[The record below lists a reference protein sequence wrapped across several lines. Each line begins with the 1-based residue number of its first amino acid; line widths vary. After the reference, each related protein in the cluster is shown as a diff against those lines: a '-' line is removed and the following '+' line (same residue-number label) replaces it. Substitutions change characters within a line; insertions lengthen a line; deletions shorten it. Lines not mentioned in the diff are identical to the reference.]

1 MESSYTAFGQ
11 RRQPC
16 LCGPALWLAPLGL
29 VAVISAGMVHL
40 HSRPVGDGGALS
52 SAARLD
58 RATMALSKL
67 SGEELGTIL
76 GRPVG
81 DGGGALSSAPP
92 ALTATMANP
101 GHMPMDNQHG
111 QDSTTGC
118 YVPAGPMPHKHA
130 LSYVTPRALQMERG
144 GRSMLKVPE
153 LGACA
158 SPGRTLAALGSSA
171 LPGRGRPSGRPA
183 TASAAE
189 RARRLPML
197 TRTPNPQAAAGCS
210 RPPPCSSTRTG
221 GRYCYPYPYPCP

>member
-81 DGGGALSSAPP
+81 DGGALSSAPP

-144 GRSMLKVPE
+144 GCWMFVATSMLEHSYRRQV
-153 LGACA
+153 L
-158 SPGRTLAALGSSA
+158 
-171 LPGRGRPSGRPA
+171 LP
-183 TASAAE
+183 
-189 RARRLPML
+189 LPLPL
-197 TRTPNPQAAAGCS
+197 TRP
-210 RPPPCSSTRTG
+210 
-221 GRYCYPYPYPCP
+221 

>member
-40 HSRPVGDGGALS
+40 HSRPVGDGALS

-81 DGGGALSSAPP
+81 DGGALSSAPP

-183 TASAAE
+183 TASAAD
-189 RARRLPML
+189 RARRLSML
-197 TRTPNPQAAAGCS
+197 TRAPNPQAAAGCS
-210 RPPPCSSTRTG
+210 RRPPCSNTRTG
-221 GRYCYPYPYPCP
+221 GRYIANGWLALPLP

>member
-153 LGACA
+153 LGSCA
-158 SPGRTLAALGSSA
+158 SPGRTLAARP
-171 LPGRGRPSGRPA
+171 LPGSAELPRRGHQWGV
-183 TASAAE
+183 
-189 RARRLPML
+189 
-197 TRTPNPQAAAGCS
+197 RTPL
-210 RPPPCSSTRTG
+210 R
-221 GRYCYPYPYPCP
+221 